1 MKIFLLFLLITFIK
15 SAPIEDDKVE
25 NKETITEFD
34 RELDFDIAS
43 ADPGPVKVNCE
54 KYKNKTSLFVYSLGR
69 SDSFLTAVVLIF
81 FSFKSLAPPSDQQIL
96 FSSD

>member
-25 NKETITEFD
+25 NKETITEYD
-34 RELDFDIAS
+34 RELDIDIAS

-54 KYKNKTSLFVYSLGR
+54 KYKNKTQYLFPVS
-69 SDSFLTAVVLIF
+69 AE
-81 FSFKSLAPPSDQQIL
+81 AIL
-96 FSSD
+96 FQLLWC